1 MLQLSYFL
9 QRGLS
14 ALYENEFA
22 EGMEWR
28 SFLHKVDKDYKA
40 LVERHWPFFKVL
52 LFFLVHGVTV
62 KIRWKIDTMI
72 EFQGEACFQKKFKE
86 CSC

>member
-14 ALYENEFA
+14 ALYGNELA

-40 LVERHWPFFKVL
+40 LVERHRPFKVL
-52 LFFLVHGVTV
+52 LFFSCT
-62 KIRWKIDTMI
+62 DTA
-72 EFQGEACFQKKFKE
+72 QL
-86 CSC
+86 